1 MAITDPVADMLTR
14 IRNAHLVEK
23 STVVIPASKLKVEVL
38 KVLKKEG
45 YVNDFSLENNGATIL
60 VNIEGIDLKKII
72 RVSKPGRRIYAG
84 KAEIPVVLQG
94 FGLVVMSTS
103 KGVMSGKEAKKLGLG
118 GEVICKVW

>member
-1 MAITDPVADMLTR
+1 MAITDPIADMLTR

-23 STVVIPASKLKVEVL
+23 NTVVIPASKLKVEVL

-45 YVNDFSLENNGATIL
+45 YINDFSLENSGATIL

-84 KAEIPVVLQG
+84 KAEIPTVLQG

-103 KGVMSGKEAKKLGLG
+103 RGVMSGKEAKKLGLG

>member
-1 MAITDPVADMLTR
+1 MAITDPIADMLTR

-23 STVVIPASKLKVEVL
+23 NTVVIPASKLKVEVL

-45 YVNDFSLENNGATIL
+45 YINDFSLENNGATIL

-84 KAEIPVVLQG
+84 KAEIPTVLQG